1 MLTSS
6 MMRQHQHAKALMRWA
21 ITLGLLLYGYLLI
34 VQQGAVTKPCHND
47 GIAVPPESMI
57 RSGIHKPE
65 LMQQQQQ
72 ITTIT
77 TANSN
82 YFNLPANLS
91 THDIIQ
97 HMHRR
102 KRTVLMF
109 SPYDFS
115 TGGGEKYF
123 LEVARFFQ
131 TNDYTLTI
139 SSFSGN
145 YCQDKN
151 CIIQTAKTLDVNL
164 SNDFFYFTLDY
175 GSGRQWRDSEAFDIY
190 YEMGN
195 SKFIQYG
202 APKNA
207 FTIYQ
212 CQFPF
217 DTDNDGTELNLQDLQ
232 MVDVV
237 IVNSEYTKL
246 HYLDQTQEI
255 FSNFLQRGG
264 TFPNVEIVHPP
275 VSLLEVK
282 NTDETKPNDI
292 TVISMLGRIFQ
303 GRQSKGHMSA
313 VQAVRN
319 LYQELRLKYGRKR
332 SFELHIIGNVHPGFD
347 AFAKN
352 LTKLSK
358 GLPIVFHLSVSRE
371 ELRETL
377 AKSHFIWH
385 LTGID
390 AENDPAS
397 NEHFGISLVEAMSVG
412 AIPIHFNKGGAPEA
426 SKGCGYE
433 ISDVNSLV
441 QQTMQAMQLSKE
453 EFARKSA
460 ICQNAAKSFSIETFG
475 FNLERLLVRSRMT
488 RTFFQNSDMI
498 PHLQSRDP
506 VVASKQGKYSAYIY
520 VHAPSIHVPY
530 AVRNIMKTLGEEW
543 NLYVGVQPKMRKYV
557 EPLFANVQNARFLEH
572 SQLKGLVTD
581 YSKMMMSTE
590 FWDLFDTE
598 HVLIFQPDCVMFYND
613 MDHFV
618 SLGAPLLGAP
628 WCLDNEVFEQK
639 IVHWRVGNGGFSL
652 RRKSWMKR
660 CIESEEAWRA
670 YNALKKIHGTKSG
683 PLSADNEDI
692 FFNVCVKELMEW
704 EDLWKYEAEA
714 AHFAVEVPCGREDGY
729 MNQGIMAGHAFWYYT
744 TSEEHQKL
752 LNGQP
757 PDRSSAIWLSAKESI
772 VYYKPRNDHHV
783 LLS

>member
-6 MMRQHQHAKALMRWA
+6 MVRQHQHAKYLMRWA
-21 ITLGLLLYGYLLI
+21 TTGGLILYGYLLI
-34 VQQGAVTKPCHND
+34 VQQGSITTTTVPCNSVWH
-47 GIAVPPESMI
+47 PPFDSN
-57 RSGIHKPE
+57 SGLRAAAIDSKPE
-65 LMQQQQQ
+65 EPSIKQDA
-72 ITTIT
+72 TP
-77 TANSN
+77 SSSSF
-82 YFNLPANLS
+82 YFDVPANLS
-91 THDIIQ
+91 THEIVQ

-139 SSFSGN
+139 SSFAGN
-145 YCQDKN
+145 YCRDKK
-151 CIIQTAKTLDVNL
+151 CIIQTAKTLDVDL
-164 SNDFFYFTLDY
+164 SSDFFYYLLDY
-175 GSGRQWRDSEAFDIY
+175 PGGRQLRETEFDVY

-202 APKNA
+202 GPPKA

-217 DTDNDGTELNLQDLQ
+217 DSDNTGTELNLRDLQ
-232 MVDVV
+232 TVDVV

-246 HYLDQTQEI
+246 HYLDQTKDI
-255 FSNFLQRGG
+255 FSNFLNAGG
-264 TFPNVEIVHPP
+264 SFPNVEIVHPP
-275 VSLLEVK
+275 VSLLETK
-282 NTDETKPNDI
+282 DTDKKPKDI
-292 TVISMLGRIFQ
+292 TVISMLGRIFE

-313 VQAVRN
+313 IEGVRN
-319 LYQELRLKYGRKR
+319 LYQELRLKHGRKKT
-332 SFELHIIGNVHPGFD
+332 FELHIIGNVHPGFD
-347 AFAKN
+347 GFAQN
-352 LTKLSK
+352 LTRLAK
-358 GLPIVFHLSVSRE
+358 GLPVEFHFSVSRE

-390 AENDPAS
+390 ADNDPAS

-412 AIPIHFNKGGAPEA
+412 TIPIHFNKGGAPEA

-441 QQTMQAMQLSKE
+441 SQTMQAMQLSKE

-460 ICQNAAKSFSIETFG
+460 ICKKAANSFSIERFG
-475 FNLERLLVRSRMT
+475 FNFERLFARSRMT
-488 RTFFQNSDMI
+488 RAFFQHADQI

-506 VVASKQGKYSAYIY
+506 VVASPSGKHSAYIY

-530 AVRNIMKTLGEEW
+530 AVRNIMKTLGDDW

-598 HVLIFQPDCVMFYND
+598 YVLVFQPDCVMFYND

-628 WCLDNEVFEQK
+628 WCLDNEVFAQK

-660 CIESEEAWRA
+660 CIESEKAWKA
-670 YNALKKIHGTKSG
+670 YNALKQQHGTKSG

-692 FFNVCVKELMEW
+692 FFNVCIKEHLEW
-704 EDLWKYEAEA
+704 EDLWKFEAEA
-714 AHFAVEVPCGREDGY
+714 AHFAVEVPCGRDDGY
-729 MNQGIMAGHAFWYYT
+729 MKQGIMAGHAFWYYT
-744 TSEEHQKL
+744 DSVEHQKL
-752 LNGQP
+752 LNGRP
-757 PDRSSAIWLSAKESI
+757 PQRSVAS
-772 VYYKPRNDHHV
+772 
-783 LLS
+783 